1 MQSGVSGLPSAASVV
16 GRAKLV
22 PVSEGLLNEI
32 PPAVTYF
39 PTQSPKQYRRR

>member
-1 MQSGVSGLPSAASVV
+1 MQSGLPSATSVV
-16 GRAKLV
+16 DRAKIV
-22 PVSEGLLNEI
+22 PASEGLLSEI